1 MLTAS
6 QIGTA
11 ARRFQAAYAAVMA
24 PLSRELDMAPSALD
38 ILLYLA
44 NNPGRDTAR
53 DICTYRGLKPGIV
66 SFHVEKLVQEG
77 YLLRQPA
84 PGDRRKCRL
93 VCTEKAGPV
102 VQRGRQVQEAFFRR
116 MTAGLDPQDL
126 AAFRRCLEGFQ
137 RNLSQMTQE
146 DDQ

>member
-1 MLTAS
+1 MTNAY
-6 QIGTA
+6 QVYTG
-11 ARRFQAAYAAVMA
+11 ARQLLEGYAAAMQPLCRREGLA
-24 PLSRELDMAPSALD
+24 PNGVD
-38 ILLYLA
+38 ILLFLA
-44 NNPGRDTAR
+44 NNPGLDTAR

-77 YLLRQPA
+77 YLL
-84 PGDRRKCRL
+84 
-93 VCTEKAGPV
+93 
-102 VQRGRQVQEAFFRR
+102 R

>member
-1 MLTAS
+1 MTNAY
-6 QIGTA
+6 QVYTA
-11 ARRFQAAYAAVMA
+11 ARQLLEGYAAAMQPLCRREGLA
-24 PLSRELDMAPSALD
+24 PNGVD
-38 ILLYLA
+38 ILLFLA
-44 NNPGRDTAR
+44 NNPGLDTAR
-53 DICTYRGLKPGIV
+53 DVCTYRGLKPGIV

-102 VQRGRQVQEAFFRR
+102 VQQGRELQETCFRR
-116 MTAGLDPQDL
+116 LARGLEPEDL
-126 AAFRRCLEGFQ
+126 AAFRRCLEGFR

-146 DDQ
+146 DAQ

>member
-1 MLTAS
+1 MTNAYQVS
-6 QIGTA
+6 IA
-11 ARRFQAAYAAVMA
+11 ARQLLEGYAAAMQPLCRREGLA
-24 PLSRELDMAPSALD
+24 PNGVD
-38 ILLYLA
+38 ILLFLA
-44 NNPGRDTAR
+44 NNPGLDTAR

-102 VQRGRQVQEAFFRR
+102 VQQGRELQETFSAAWPGAWSRR
-116 MTAGLDPQDL
+116 TWQPSDAAWRASAGIYPK
-126 AAFRRCLEGFQ
+126 
-137 RNLSQMTQE
+137 
-146 DDQ
+146 